1 MKSGSQSQRNIWP
14 YLNRDELLHSQ
25 VSWGSWRVI
34 HLNPILPQIEDRLFS
49 WSCVSGI
56 HKHTHTH
63 KHQSLVRPHEQTQSV
78 NKLWPDM
85 PQKAWIH
92 SSANTHIHTV
102 TLGSGVSFEAKSHWS
117 SPISLPLLSLFH
129 SLSHF
134 ISSSCLHTTDLSTSS
149 FALHFSSHLL
159 PSRSCLKSAAGASEA
174 TEITAISP
182 SLCLSCPYILH
193 F

>member
-1 MKSGSQSQRNIWP
+1 MSSSLSQRNHIWL

-25 VSWGSWRVI
+25 VLWGRWRVI
-34 HLNPILPQIEDRLFS
+34 HLNQTSPQDCIFS
-49 WSCVSGI
+49 WPCVSA
-56 HKHTHTH
+56 KQRHTHTH
-63 KHQSLVRPHEQTQSV
+63 THSLIRPHEQTQSV

-92 SSANTHIHTV
+92 SSTNTQMHTD

-117 SPISLPLLSLFH
+117 SPISSPLVSLFH

-134 ISSSCLHTTDLSTSS
+134 ISSSRLHTTDLSTSS
-149 FALHFSSHLL
+149 FALHFSHLL

-182 SLCLSCPYILH
+182 SLCLSCSNVLH